1 VTATAPEASDPGTG
15 PLPPTLMWAV
25 RLLYGEAAVVGI
37 IAIYLAYQDITGGA
51 ADLRA
56 AIFVTLYAAAMAAV
70 LGGLAYALSGRR
82 PWARGPAVA
91 LQLMLLPI
99 GYYLTIGGLPW
110 FGVPVGLIGLVA
122 GGLLVTPSSARA
134 LGIRFHS

>member
-1 VTATAPEASDPGTG
+1 VTAPEAGDPGAG
-15 PLPPTLMWAV
+15 RLPTTLAWAV

-37 IAIYLAYQDITGGA
+37 IAIYLAYEDVAGGA

-70 LGGLAYALSGRR
+70 LGGLAFALSRLR

-99 GYYLTIGGLPW
+99 GYYMTIGGLPW
-110 FGVPVGLIGLVA
+110 FGVPVGLVGLVV
-122 GGLLVTPSSARA
+122 GGLLVMPSSARA
-134 LGIRFHS
+134 LGIGFRS

>member
-37 IAIYLAYQDITGGA
+37 IAIYLAYQDIAGGA
-51 ADLRA
+51 VDLRA

-70 LGGLAYALSGRR
+70 LGGLAYALSRRR

-110 FGVPVGLIGLVA
+110 FGVPVGVIGLVA
-122 GGLLVTPSSARA
+122 GGLLVTPSSARG
-134 LGIRFHS
+134 LGIRFRS

>member
-1 VTATAPEASDPGTG
+1 VTAPEASDPGAG
-15 PLPPTLMWAV
+15 PLPPTLTWAI

-37 IAIYLAYQDITGGA
+37 IALYLGYQTIAGGA
-51 ADLRA
+51 SDLRA
-56 AIFVTLYAAAMAAV
+56 ALFVTLYAVAMAAV
-70 LGGLAYALSGRR
+70 LGGLAYALSRRR

-110 FGVPVGLIGLVA
+110 LGVPVGLIGLVA
-122 GGLLVTPSSARA
+122 GGLLVTPSTARG
-134 LGIRFHS
+134 LGIGFRS